1 MNFPSVSRSMSNRP
15 WAGLALSA
23 ICLALIAAGC
33 QSQPKRILLDALS
46 MRDAV
51 AIVNRNCD
59 KIDGTLRAIG
69 HVDGEFLT
77 PEGNRRSYHLD
88 GILFFLSPRFVRL
101 DLKFLGSRK
110 FLVGSNAHWY
120 WYISDQDGQSHCAKH
135 EQFESGA
142 SIIPISPTQIPEL
155 LGLSPISI
163 SHGSDRRA
171 VAVQRVVKEYQQIL
185 MLETGPDRRWFDRK
199 EVWLDRA
206 EPRLVRRVIFRDA
219 NGEVDVESVLSQYR
233 AVGASEVMLPHVMTA
248 HWPKTGETMRFSVK
262 QWRVF
267 RELGPDAV
275 QFAAPDFCNSPAP

>member
-1 MNFPSVSRSMSNRP
+1 MNSPSVTRPMSSRP
-15 WAGLALSA
+15 CIGLALSA

-33 QSQPKRILLDALS
+33 QSPPKRVPLDALS
-46 MRDAV
+46 MRHAV

-110 FLVGSNAHWY
+110 FLVGSNAQWY
-120 WYISDQDGQSHCAKH
+120 WYVSDQEGQSHCAKH
-135 EQFESGA
+135 EEFEPGA
-142 SIIPISPTQIPEL
+142 STIPISPTQIPDL
-155 LGLSPISI
+155 LGLSTISI
-163 SHGSDRRA
+163 GHEHDSKT
-171 VAVQRVVKEYQQIL
+171 VAVQRVVEEYQQIL
-185 MLETGPDRRWFDRK
+185 MLETGQDRRWFDRK

-219 NGEVDVESVLSQYR
+219 NGEVNVESVLSQYR
-233 AVGASEVMLPHVMTA
+233 AVGASGPMLPHVMTA

-267 RELGPDAV
+267 QELGPDAA
-275 QFAAPDFCNSPAP
+275 QFAAPDFCSSPAP

>member
-1 MNFPSVSRSMSNRP
+1 M
-15 WAGLALSA
+15 
-23 ICLALIAAGC
+23 
-33 QSQPKRILLDALS
+33 
-46 MRDAV
+46 
-51 AIVNRNCD
+51 
-59 KIDGTLRAIG
+59 
-69 HVDGEFLT
+69 
-77 PEGNRRSYHLD
+77 
-88 GILFFLSPRFVRL
+88 
-101 DLKFLGSRK
+101 
-110 FLVGSNAHWY
+110 
-120 WYISDQDGQSHCAKH
+120 
-135 EQFESGA
+135 
-142 SIIPISPTQIPEL
+142 
-155 LGLSPISI
+155 
-163 SHGSDRRA
+163 
-171 VAVQRVVKEYQQIL
+171 AVQRVVKEYQQIL